1 MEPSYPGRPPTTL
14 RLPAWLRSTGG
25 VTQPPQAIFFDIDD
39 TLFSTTVF
47 ADKAR
52 RAAIDAMVRCGLRA
66 DRNDALRELD
76 EVIAEFSSNYGGH
89 FDKAGCVGD

>member
-1 MEPSYPGRPPTTL
+1 M
-14 RLPAWLRSTGG
+14 PAMPLD
-25 VTQPPQAIFFDIDD
+25 AILFDIDD

-66 DRNDALRELD
+66 DRSEALRELD
-76 EVIAEFSSNYGGH
+76 EVITEFSSNYSGH
-89 FDKAGCVGD
+89 LDKVRDHHDPKS